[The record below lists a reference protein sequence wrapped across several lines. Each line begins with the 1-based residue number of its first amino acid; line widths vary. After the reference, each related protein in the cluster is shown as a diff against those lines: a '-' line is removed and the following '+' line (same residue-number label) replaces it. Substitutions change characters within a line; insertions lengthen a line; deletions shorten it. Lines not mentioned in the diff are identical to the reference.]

1 VQNYIPDVN
10 RFSLAGPPQWF
21 LQKLWEFDPSLVI
34 VPSRQSCVYRLGQ
47 KRKLKLPEKM
57 VHEALFNQ
65 SDTKMLASY
74 GLIPVTSIIPTIE
87 WSDPQIFIE
96 LNNRA
101 PHRLGGADAAIKALE
116 AAEAKNEL
124 LKRARTDD
132 MLQYLAKDSWNLY
145 NKKIG
150 TRTHMY
156 RPRTK
161 SDVASISDANRSAAL
176 RIKKASSSGVLV
188 HP

>member
-1 VQNYIPDVN
+1 MQNYIPDVN
-10 RFSLAGPPQWF
+10 RFALAGPPQWF
-21 LQKLWEFDPSLVI
+21 LTKLWEFDPSLVI
-34 VPSRQSCVYRLGQ
+34 VPSRQSCVYRLAQ
-47 KRKLKLPEKM
+47 RRKLHLPEKM
-57 VHEALFNQ
+57 VHDVLFQQ
-65 SDTKMLASY
+65 SDTQMLAQY

-87 WSDPQIFIE
+87 WSDPYIFRE
-96 LNNRA
+96 LHNRA
-101 PHRLGGADAAIKALE
+101 PHRLGGADAAIKAVE
-116 AAEAKNEL
+116 AAESKNDL
-124 LKRARTDD
+124 FKRAKTDE

-161 SDVASISDANRSAAL
+161 SDAPTLAASNRSAAL
-176 RIKKASSSGVLV
+176 RIKQSAGVLV